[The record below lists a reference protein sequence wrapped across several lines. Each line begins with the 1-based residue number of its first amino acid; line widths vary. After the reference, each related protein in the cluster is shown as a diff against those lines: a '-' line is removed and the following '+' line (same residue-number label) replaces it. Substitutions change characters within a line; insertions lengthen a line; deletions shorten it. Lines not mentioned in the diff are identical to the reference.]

1 MNGRSP
7 RIKVVLGILACSLV
21 VAVGPVFAQSIFD
34 GDTASEQVE
43 AATDLQSIKT
53 DLALCAPHLAQL
65 KAGSDGEAMHES
77 VEDPQCVKAVLAA
90 QQAGLS
96 KAEIV
101 NILMGASDVPDPNGF
116 TVDHDGP
123 PVVVK

>member
-1 MNGRSP
+1 M
-7 RIKVVLGILACSLV
+7 VVTASS
-21 VAVGPVFAQSIFD
+21 VFAQSIFE

-43 AATDLQSIKT
+43 NATDLESIKT
-53 DLALCAPHLAQL
+53 DLALCAPHLDRL
-65 KAGSDGEAMHES
+65 EAGPDERAMQES
-77 VEDPQCVKAVLAA
+77 IEDPQCVKAVLAA
-90 QQAGLS
+90 QRAGLS